1 MNEIPRTPA
10 NHSAVAEAGLVEG
23 QPPFRT
29 IWWVNAWATVIAVG
43 FYRLSSMATSD
54 FLLADPTGSTFLAVL
69 SLLESAVVGGIGTVI
84 FFLTKRRLLR
94 TCRSPRVAFLWLGL
108 PALVPALLL
117 VAYAGWKCLSSQRL
131 KTICKG
137 HAVRASDIRVVGATG
152 MQVAE
157 WLATFTVQP
166 TDFQRLADQ
175 LGLEPIPAE
184 DFIARRE
191 NLNMLRNK
199 PLAAEWPTVEA
210 NNLQCFRWTHKGVDG
225 IQHADIHACFD
236 RGTSRALVLS
246 SGY

>member
-1 MNEIPRTPA
+1 MPRTPA

-23 QPPFRT
+23 QPPFRS

-54 FLLADPTGSTFLAVL
+54 FLLTDVTWDALLAVL
-69 SLLESAVVGGIGTVI
+69 SLLEGAVVGSIGTAI

-94 TCRSPRVAFLWLGL
+94 TRRSPRVAFLWLGL

-117 VAYAGWKCLSSQRL
+117 VAYAGWKCLPSQRL
-131 KTICKG
+131 KTICNG

-166 TDFQRLADQ
+166 PDFQRLAVQ

-184 DFIARRE
+184 DFIGRRE
-191 NLNMLRNK
+191 KLYMLRRK
-199 PLAAEWPTVEA
+199 PLAAEWPTVEST
-210 NNLQCFRWTHKGVDG
+210 NLQCFRWTHTGVDG
-225 IQHADIHACFD
+225 TQHGDIHACFD